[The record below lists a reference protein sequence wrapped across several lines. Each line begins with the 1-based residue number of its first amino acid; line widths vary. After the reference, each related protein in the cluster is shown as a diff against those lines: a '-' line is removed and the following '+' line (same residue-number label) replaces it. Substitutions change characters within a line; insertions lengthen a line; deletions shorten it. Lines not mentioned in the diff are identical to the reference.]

1 MSSSAP
7 LSGTD
12 FLAKPRKLVLQLI
25 GLAAKNLPNVISK
38 LEERVDRHRSKIAFD
53 HFPPPTRCQHSLL
66 PQQKMN
72 LMVSKRKR
80 VYTTLVIASGL
91 PILSECAV
99 VAAPQGTRYTA
110 GTLHNNGAGRVPR
123 CCRCLTATNSIR
135 EIEGCGCWQLGD
147 GSGSSTA

>member
-91 PILSECAV
+91 PPGSDETRSRRSPRFSSRTLFHSPFRAKRTGNCAWSTPDGM
-99 VAAPQGTRYTA
+99 ASRSSC
-110 GTLHNNGAGRVPR
+110 LGRR
-123 CCRCLTATNSIR
+123 SLA
-135 EIEGCGCWQLGD
+135 EAD
-147 GSGSSTA
+147 SGHT